1 MKRGGFSFLEVLL
14 ALAILAALSATLMP
28 LMTGLMVTD
37 RRTRLH
43 ADAWRA
49 AQAGLTA
56 LYLDDPAGWK
66 EIEKNTPFR
75 LGLEP
80 NRAAGEAGWNKMTV
94 MPSDSTQ
101 AVLVLYLES
110 DPP

>member
-1 MKRGGFSFLEVLL
+1 MKRGGFSFLEALL
-14 ALAILAALSATLMP
+14 ALAVLATLSATLLP
-28 LMTGLMVTD
+28 LMTGLLVTD
-37 RRTRLH
+37 RRARLH
-43 ADAWRA
+43 AEAWRA

-66 EIEKNTPFR
+66 EIEKNAPFR

-80 NRAAGEAGWNKMTV
+80 NPAAGGAGWNKMTV

-101 AVLVLYLES
+101 AVLILYLES
-110 DPP
+110 DTP